1 MNQSINPRTCLVKI
15 LILLSI
21 SSGIGILPSAAAE
34 DDVRCLKGVKSS
46 LIDPGNSLNS
56 WNFSNSTIG
65 FVCFFIGVS
74 CWNNQENRIYTLD
87 LAIRNLAGEVP
98 ESLQYCESLQNL
110 DLSGNKLSG
119 PIPAEICTWM
129 PYLVTLDLSNNDL
142 TGSIPPNLAKCT
154 FLNKLTLSSNRLSGQ
169 IPFELSS
176 LARLKTF
183 SVANNSLTGP
193 IPPFSVNL
201 DSSDFA
207 DNDGLCGKPLGKCG
221 GLSKKSLAII
231 IAAGVFGAAASLLLG
246 FGVWWYYHLKWLR
259 RRRRAGYVIGRG
271 DDGTWA
277 DRLRAHKLTQVSLFQ
292 KPIVKVKL
300 ADLMAATNNFSSENV
315 LIATRTGT
323 TYKAVL
329 PDGSALAIK
338 RLNSCKIGERL
349 FRWEMN
355 RLGQLRHPNLAPLLG
370 YCLVEDEK
378 LLVYKNM
385 SNGTLFSLL
394 HGNGEKLD
402 WPTRFTIGLGAARG
416 LAWLHHGSQPP
427 LIHQNICS
435 NLILVDE
442 DFESRIMDFGLA
454 KLMTASEDDSSFV
467 NGELGEF
474 GYIAPEYSSTMVASL
489 KGDVYGFGV
498 VLLELVTGQ
507 KPLEVETSE
516 EGFKGNLVDWVN
528 HLSNAGRLKDAIDN
542 AISGK
547 GHDKEILQVMKI
559 ALSCVISRPK
569 DRWSMFHVYQAF
581 RNMVEEHGSSEELDE
596 FPLIFAT
603 DDNELM

>member
-1 MNQSINPRTCLVKI
+1 M
-15 LILLSI
+15 
-21 SSGIGILPSAAAE
+21 
-34 DDVRCLKGVKSS
+34 
-46 LIDPGNSLNS
+46 
-56 WNFSNSTIG
+56 
-65 FVCFFIGVS
+65 
-74 CWNNQENRIYTLD
+74 
-87 LAIRNLAGEVP
+87 
-98 ESLQYCESLQNL
+98 
-110 DLSGNKLSG
+110 
-119 PIPAEICTWM
+119 
-129 PYLVTLDLSNNDL
+129 
-142 TGSIPPNLAKCT
+142 
-154 FLNKLTLSSNRLSGQ
+154 
-169 IPFELSS
+169 
-176 LARLKTF
+176 
-183 SVANNSLTGP
+183 
-193 IPPFSVNL
+193 
-201 DSSDFA
+201 
-207 DNDGLCGKPLGKCG
+207 
-221 GLSKKSLAII
+221 
-231 IAAGVFGAAASLLLG
+231 
-246 FGVWWYYHLKWLR
+246 
-259 RRRRAGYVIGRG
+259 IGRG